1 MYNDGLVRFATKPFN
16 TNQKDLGD
24 KFIHLTN
31 YAINKV
37 ILNNISLHIC
47 REFYFPTFLQDNENF
62 LHNTKPEECQG
73 HKWSV
78 LAFWNYLEKRGI
90 PRHNVWEKIEAIIVK
105 TITCVRDDILHSYN
119 KNSLNTYNCYKL
131 FGVDILLDDKLKP
144 WLLEVNNY
152 PSLCLAPI
160 DRFEFNYFWMYFYP
174 QCPNLKAC
182 K

>member
-160 DRFEFNYFWMYFYP
+160 DRFEFKYF
-174 QCPNLKAC
+174 
-182 K
+182 